1 MPDTVEPTHEALLRL
16 CLAVDPKP
24 WYPRIYARTSGVNRD
39 SLDIPLNDLRLAGL
53 IQLTEWE
60 AGIGQGYILTD
71 LGKEV
76 LQNSAFLEQFKASL
90 QTPPAE
96 TSPEA
101 QPPGEPDAPTTY
113 QRGETARKGYYE
125 PEPPRVMPV
134 LLILNLLTFGA
145 AFVVAIRMGKPLN
158 DFIFNGDAEV
168 LHSAGAL
175 EATDLIHGEWWRL
188 LTCCFLHFGL
198 LHLGVNMYAL
208 YVLGGLEALWGSTR
222 FLIIF
227 CFSGLGGSCAAMI
240 FNPGSP
246 TAPIVL
252 AGASGALWG
261 LMLSLFAWVWLN
273 RKHLPPQ
280 EVSARFRQY
289 GFIVLLNVLVST
301 LPHVSAAAH
310 FGGGVVGFL
319 TGTLLHYHRFS
330 VGPRR
335 MGIAMLI
342 AFLPALCFEVM
353 IGTMANNSQW
363 QQLIEAEERR
373 TEKQAQQWFKDKDV
387 VAVDRTTAALEGI
400 QTKVLGNRRKNRNSR
415 ISSSSAHAFLNRPNR
430 PFSSLSN
437 ERFLIHHCSF
447 QRWNRSFI
455 ASIAEDDGRIA
466 KQSAPFGSHD
476 RRATKSLREFLV
488 VHIQQ
493 ADQVDRFQVGAMG
506 KWYI

>member
-1 MPDTVEPTHEALLRL
+1 M
-16 CLAVDPKP
+16 
-24 WYPRIYARTSGVNRD
+24 
-39 SLDIPLNDLRLAGL
+39 NDLRLAGL

-96 TSPEA
+96 TSPKA

-252 AGASGALWG
+252 AGASGAALG
-261 LMLSLFAWVWLN
+261 SDAVFV
-273 RKHLPPQ
+273 R
-280 EVSARFRQY
+280 V
-289 GFIVLLNVLVST
+289 
-301 LPHVSAAAH
+301 
-310 FGGGVVGFL
+310 GVVEPQASASPRGIGPISAVRVYRFAECPGQYVAARECCCTFRWWGRRVSHRNAVAL
-319 TGTLLHYHRFS
+319 PSIFRWAAPNGHCYADCLPAGVMFRSDDRHDGEQFAMAAIDRSGRTPHGKTGT
-330 VGPRR
+330 
-335 MGIAMLI
+335 AM
-342 AFLPALCFEVM
+342 VQ
-353 IGTMANNSQW
+353 G
-363 QQLIEAEERR
+363 
-373 TEKQAQQWFKDKDV
+373 
-387 VAVDRTTAALEGI
+387 
-400 QTKVLGNRRKNRNSR
+400 
-415 ISSSSAHAFLNRPNR
+415 
-430 PFSSLSN
+430 
-437 ERFLIHHCSF
+437 
-447 QRWNRSFI
+447 
-455 ASIAEDDGRIA
+455 
-466 KQSAPFGSHD
+466 
-476 RRATKSLREFLV
+476 
-488 VHIQQ
+488 
-493 ADQVDRFQVGAMG
+493 
-506 KWYI
+506 